1 MSEDRSHA
9 AETPKSEW
17 VKPEVALVEAG
28 SAEAT
33 PGVGADGYYNYS

>member
-1 MSEDRSHA
+1 MTDDKSAA

-28 SAEAT
+28 KAE
-33 PGVGADGYYNYS
+33 GAPVTGPDGYYNYS